1 MHEPAFKSCAFTSSL
16 SAEAGGHRERS
27 VLRQYPATLRPYL
40 SSDLSAH
47 DAGLGGAMTQ
57 LVKDFA
63 LFCCLVPSVSGI
75 VITAATFLV

>member
-1 MHEPAFKSCAFTSSL
+1 MHEPIVRLHPVCLRRLAGIVNGRFCD
-16 SAEAGGHRERS
+16 SA
-27 VLRQYPATLRPYL
+27 PATLRPYL

-47 DAGLGGAMTQ
+47 DAGLEGAMTQ